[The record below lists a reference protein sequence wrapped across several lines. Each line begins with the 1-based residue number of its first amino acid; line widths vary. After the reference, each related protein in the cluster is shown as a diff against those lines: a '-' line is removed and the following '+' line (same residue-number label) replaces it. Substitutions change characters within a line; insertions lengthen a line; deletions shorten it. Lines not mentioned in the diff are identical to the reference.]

1 MTYTAKIT
9 LKFDSTWDFKG
20 GIYDDEILPEQ
31 HITMEVP
38 AEDLNSI
45 QLFKL
50 WENFLQAMGHN
61 EVGIMKG
68 ACYVA
73 FNDMRSDENMRK
85 IADEFDIK
93 MMEDH
98 YEIVAELQEEI
109 IKLKSNNWEEQF
121 NNLYKR
127 FKKFARFTDD
137 QLEEMV
143 ADAMPPWG
151 HSDMEALK
159 YTDVEMDAMCNYAKK
174 KEQYNEWD
182 NLVPGSDAAYAK
194 GCKCPI
200 LDNQEMPNDR
210 KWVNGDC
217 PLHGKAK

>member
-1 MTYTAKIT
+1 MTCTAKIT
-9 LKFDSTWDFKG
+9 LKYDSTWDFKG

-73 FNDMRSDENMRK
+73 FNEMRSDENMRK
-85 IADEFDIK
+85 IANEFDIK

-98 YEIVAELQEEI
+98 YEIVAELQDEI
-109 IKLKSNNWEEQF
+109 IKLKAKISQLQQPDND
-121 NNLYKR
+121 
-127 FKKFARFTDD
+127 TDI
-137 QLEEMV
+137 
-143 ADAMPPWG
+143 
-151 HSDMEALK
+151 
-159 YTDVEMDAMCNYAKK
+159 YN
-174 KEQYNEWD
+174 EQYSPWNG
-182 NLVPGSDAAYAK
+182 LVPGTDEAYKK

-200 LDNQEMPNDR
+200 LDNQGMPDNK

-217 PLHGKAK
+217 PIHGKNAVH

>member
-68 ACYVA
+68 ACYIA
-73 FNDMRSDENMRK
+73 FNDMRSDKNMRK
-85 IADEFDIK
+85 IANEFDIK

-98 YEIVAELQEEI
+98 YEIVAELQDEI
-109 IKLKSNNWEEQF
+109 IKLKAKIF
-121 NNLYKR
+121 
-127 FKKFARFTDD
+127 
-137 QLEEMV
+137 QLEQP
-143 ADAMPPWG
+143 DN
-151 HSDMEALK
+151 D
-159 YTDVEMDAMCNYAKK
+159 TDIYD
-174 KEQYNEWD
+174 EQYGAWNG
-182 NLVPGSDAAYAK
+182 LVPGTDEAYAK

-200 LDNQEMPNDR
+200 LDNQNMPDGK

-217 PLHGKAK
+217 PIHGKNAVH